1 MISAV
6 PLMSDV
12 IIVDNR
18 FGSYFKLDLVVACR
32 IREVEGTGTV
42 VLLKTV
48 LLKPKRG

>member
-18 FGSYFKLDLVVACR
+18 FGSYFKLDLVVSDVAC
-32 IREVEGTGTV
+32 REVEGTGTI

-48 LLKPKRG
+48 CD